1 MENFVPEKYGELIVL
16 GYNGVNGS
24 AKSSCRSKFDLLKR
38 HRPNGIA
45 KADHYTVE
53 NSKRQAHSRARMCHS
68 VMYTLNRGETVI
80 VEYGPDERT
89 DMFQIGRSSEPQIDF
104 TVMDTWLGRSF
115 LNSGLENAEK
125 SPQSTISRYACRILV
140 EREPPYLA
148 RVYAAGFDSCKNIFL
163 GISLVL
169 VCDRSCYKASC
180 PCDQCWEE
188 VDEIKQRAS
197 VRTFLVESCLFIL
210 NHLCHYLWPFDYSTT
225 ICSDLGARK
234 EKATKWRKESFE
246 LDGLTTNGILIL
258 HPQLNVASRENGSDT
273 SSPHRLF
280 SGSHQFSWFEV
291 SVDGD
296 LYTLRPSRSS
306 TQRGD
311 KVDTVTNVL
320 QDGTL
325 IDLCGATLLYRTA
338 DGISN
343 SPNLQELESVLNR
356 LNAGRPQCPVNLNTL
371 VIPKQKTL
379 LPLAP
384 ERQPYVYL
392 NCGHV
397 QGYHSWGHSS
407 DSLTHQCPIC
417 KTKSNDIVQL
427 CMGMEPAFHLD
438 SGVLDCAFIPC
449 GHMASYRTVT
459 YVAYFF
465 FPMNLLGILVANIFT
480 SRDE

>member
-89 DMFQIGRSSEPQIDF
+89 DMFQVVFLIIRTCKTCHSFFLKIGRSSEPQIDF

-163 GISLVL
+163 G
-169 VCDRSCYKASC
+169 
-180 PCDQCWEE
+180 
-188 VDEIKQRAS
+188 
-197 VRTFLVESCLFIL
+197 
-210 NHLCHYLWPFDYSTT
+210 
-225 ICSDLGARK
+225 

-417 KTKSNDIVQL
+417 KTKVCFTLSALAPID
-427 CMGMEPAFHLD
+427 
-438 SGVLDCAFIPC
+438 
-449 GHMASYRTVT
+449 R
-459 YVAYFF
+459 
-465 FPMNLLGILVANIFT
+465 LL
-480 SRDE
+480 

>member
-1 MENFVPEKYGELIVL
+1 MESPVLEKYGELIVL

-24 AKSSCRSKFDLLKR
+24 AKSSCRSKFELLKR
-38 HRPNGIA
+38 RRPNGIA

-53 NSKRQAHSRARMCHS
+53 SSKRQAHCRDRMCHS

-80 VEYGPDERT
+80 VEYAPDERT
-89 DMFQIGRSSEPQIDF
+89 DMFQVGRSSEPQIDF

-115 LNSGLENAEK
+115 LNSGLENSEK

-140 EREPPYLA
+140 ERESPYLA

-163 GISLVL
+163 G
-169 VCDRSCYKASC
+169 
-180 PCDQCWEE
+180 
-188 VDEIKQRAS
+188 
-197 VRTFLVESCLFIL
+197 
-210 NHLCHYLWPFDYSTT
+210 
-225 ICSDLGARK
+225 

-258 HPQLNVASRENGSDT
+258 HPQLNGACRQNGNNT

-280 SGSHQFSWFEV
+280 SNTHQFSWFEV

-306 TQRGD
+306 AQRGD

-325 IDLCGATLLYRTA
+325 IDLCGATLLYRTG

-343 SPNLQELESVLNR
+343 SPNLQELERVLNR

-417 KTKSNDIVQL
+417 KTMSSDIVQL

-438 SGVLDCAFIPC
+438 SGILDCAFIPC

-459 YVAYFF
+459 YWSRISLPHGTNSFHPVCPFCTV
-465 FPMNLLGILVANIFT
+465 LLSPKKPFVKLIFQ
-480 SRDE
+480 DNCF